1 MELFTFP
8 MKYFLKNLFQ
18 GQFVSLHHASPLC
31 IILHEICTLTHAV
44 ILQRQGKE
52 DGVGGV
58 GVNGY
63 AHKYILILPAKRVF
77 LLSGVEASLRGES
90 SLQLFTFGRGKCLVE
105 PPA

>member
-1 MELFTFP
+1 MELFTFL

-18 GQFVSLHHASPLC
+18 GQFVSLHHASLLC
-31 IILHEICTLTHAV
+31 IILREICTLTHAF
-44 ILQRQGKE
+44 ILQRQGE
-52 DGVGGV
+52 GRWGWEV

-77 LLSGVEASLRGES
+77 LLFGVEASLRGES
-90 SLQLFTFGRGKCLVE
+90 SLRRFTLGRGKCLVE